1 MDAES
6 GKAVPTLLQSG
17 LGFLH
22 KSKFPDLMNQA
33 VFPSARKQASGGKA
47 NGVVRQVKVAVT
59 QD

>member
-17 LGFLH
+17 LGFLR
-22 KSKFPDLMNQA
+22 KFPDLMNQA

-47 NGVVRQVKVAVT
+47 NGVVQQVKVAVT